1 MKKRRLLLMFLII
14 CISILPLLY
23 SCGNNNSSNN
33 SNTDAAS
40 QNPDNTSD
48 TSAQAATE
56 PPVTPDVTSGDY
68 NGYKFRFLTRGSS
81 WNEWK
86 TADIYAENENGDTIN
101 DAVYKRNSI
110 LEDKFNITISENGV
124 TDPAG
129 DARKSIKSGDDAYDS
144 VVGSMNDLIKLSQ
157 EGLVLDLNQIP
168 HMNLSNPW
176 WDQKAVN
183 ELTLG
188 GKLFCATGDLFI
200 ADKDATWVMMFNK
213 KLIQDFQLEDPYSLV
228 RSGQWTMDKFDSI
241 IKNVA
246 VDVNGDGKMD
256 QNDLYGFSTHEYSSW
271 GFLYGAGIKI
281 AEKDSTGYPALVMNT
296 PITGTV
302 MEKTVQIMKNGLYT
316 YCVPVGDWAK
326 VLDVFQN
333 DRAVFYGEVLQC
345 AIRLRQMETNFGLI
359 PYPKYDASQTEYPC
373 MVNAA
378 GEVMSV
384 PTTCSDTDRTGTVL
398 ENMSYLSRIYLKPA
412 YYDVALKGKF
422 MRDDESSEMLD
433 LIMQQ
438 RVFDLGYIFDW
449 GTLGSAYD
457 AAVLKGNSDFTSLY
471 DKYEAKAQ
479 DAISKLVQ
487 TYQSLS

>member
-1 MKKRRLLLMFLII
+1 MKKRLLLMFLSV
-14 CISILPLLY
+14 CVSMLPLLY
-23 SCGNNNSSNN
+23 SCGSGGSKTDVNTATQNSDN
-33 SNTDAAS
+33 
-40 QNPDNTSD
+40 NTSD
-48 TSAQAATE
+48 TTVQETTE
-56 PPVTPDVTSGDY
+56 QLATPDLTSGDY
-68 NGYKFRFLTRGSS
+68 NGYKFRFLTRGPS

-86 TADIYAENENGDTIN
+86 TADIYAENETGDTIN

-110 LEDKFNITISENGV
+110 LEDKFNIAISETGV
-124 TDPAG
+124 SDPAG

-144 VVGSMNDLIKLSQ
+144 VVGGMNDLIKLSQ
-157 EGLVLDLNQIP
+157 EGLVLDLSKIP
-168 HMNLSNPW
+168 HINLSNPW

-183 ELTLG
+183 ELELG

-213 KLIQDFQLEDPYSLV
+213 KLVQDYQLEDPYSLV
-228 RSGQWTMDKFDSI
+228 RSGQWTMDKFDGI
-241 IKNVA
+241 IKNVST
-246 VDVNGDGKMD
+246 DLNGSGKMD
-256 QNDLYGFSTHEYSSW
+256 ENDLYGFSTHEYSSW

-302 MEKTVQIMKNGLYT
+302 MEKTVQIMKNGIYT

-326 VLDVFQN
+326 ALQVFED

-345 AIRLRQMETNFGLI
+345 AIRLRPMVSNFGLI

-373 MVNAA
+373 MVNAT
-378 GEVMSV
+378 GTVVCV
-384 PTTCSDTDRTGTVL
+384 PATCGDADRTGTIL

-433 LIMQQ
+433 LIMRQ

-471 DKYEAKAQ
+471 DKYESKAQ
-479 DAISKLVQ
+479 DAIAKLVE
-487 TYQSLS
+487 TYQKLG